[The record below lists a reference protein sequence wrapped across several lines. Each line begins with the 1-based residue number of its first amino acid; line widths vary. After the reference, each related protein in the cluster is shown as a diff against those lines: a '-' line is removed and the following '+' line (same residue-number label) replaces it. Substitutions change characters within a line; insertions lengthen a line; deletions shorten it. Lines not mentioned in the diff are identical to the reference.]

1 MLAGLVAGIM
11 FNKSDAKFP
20 ADEVNHETITICN
33 ENLILY
39 VNNGNISNVYLF
51 EDRLCLL
58 DPDQGVK
65 YSVLASVNGSFPT
78 KIIYT
83 FVHSS
88 YCY

>member
-20 ADEVNHETITICN
+20 ADEELLLQYHETITICN

-58 DPDQGVK
+58 DPDQGIK
-65 YSVLASVNGSFPT
+65 YSVLASVNSSFPT
-78 KIIYT
+78 KIT
-83 FVHSS
+83 
-88 YCY
+88 